1 MKQPDDS
8 SARLSG
14 TLNLTRAMAAES
26 LVMMVDDEEVVI
38 ELTRTL
44 LEDAGYQRFVH
55 TIDSPEAIGIMQ
67 RERPQVL
74 LLDINMPQVNGLQ
87 ILERMQADAVLR
99 HIPTIVLTSADD
111 PPTKLK
117 ALEMGAADFLRKPV
131 DGSELVLRLR
141 NTLAA
146 KAYQDYLNF
155 YDRGTGLLN
164 RQRFMDELARGVREA
179 DARKEM
185 GAVLQFDLDRFA
197 QVNEALGPATG
208 DVVIRGAGR
217 RIRDALQVLA
227 QDGEGYAA
235 RAVTARSG
243 GDEFSVLLPTIPSV
257 EHASHLADELLRA
270 LALPH
275 QIAGKD
281 LHITSSIG
289 VALFP
294 ADGARADE
302 LVMNAAAALRQA
314 KEAGRNTCRFYS
326 KEFNAKAA
334 QRLNVEAQLR
344 KAIERGELVLFY
356 QPKFSVAQGAVC
368 GAEALM
374 RWQHSERGMVP
385 PMEFIPVAEE
395 SGLIVPIGEWALHAA
410 CRQLRDWQAA
420 GLQRLPIA
428 VNVSPRQFQP
438 RLVAVVREAIDA
450 TRQGDYLRLELTES
464 SVMDDP
470 KAAVELL
477 GELKAIGMK
486 LSIDDFGTGYSS
498 LSYLHKLP
506 LNELKIDRSFV
517 STIRADGADAVLV
530 DVIIAMAHSLG
541 LIVVAEGV
549 ETQQQVDYLRKRGC
563 DECQGFLFSK
573 PLPAAEFAAKFLRRA

>member
-1 MKQPDDS
+1 M
-8 SARLSG
+8 R
-14 TLNLTRAMAAES
+14 
-26 LVMMVDDEEVVI
+26 
-38 ELTRTL
+38 
-44 LEDAGYQRFVH
+44 
-55 TIDSPEAIGIMQ
+55 
-67 RERPQVL
+67 RERPHVL
-74 LLDINMPQVNGLQ
+74 LLDINMPRVNGFQ
-87 ILERMQADAVLR
+87 ILERMQADAELR
-99 HIPTIVLTSADD
+99 HVPAIVLTSADD
-111 PPTKLK
+111 PATKLK
-117 ALEMGAADFLRKPV
+117 ALELGAADFLRKPV
-131 DGSELVLRLR
+131 DGSELVLRVR

-164 RQRFMDELARGVREA
+164 RQRFMDELARGLREA
-179 DARKEM
+179 DAKKEM

-197 QVNEALGPATG
+197 KVNEALGPATG
-208 DVVIRGAGR
+208 DLVIRGAGR
-217 RIRDALQVLA
+217 RIRDALQQLA
-227 QDGEGYAA
+227 EGGEACAA

-243 GDEFSVLLPTIPSV
+243 GDEFSVLLPSIPSV
-257 EHASHLADELLRA
+257 ERVTHLAAELLRA
-270 LALPH
+270 LAVPH
-275 QIAGKD
+275 QIGGKE

-294 ADGARADE
+294 ADGSRADE
-302 LVMNAAAALRQA
+302 VVMNAAAALRQA
-314 KEAGRNTCRFYS
+314 KEAGRNACSFYS

-334 QRLNVEAQLR
+334 QRLSVETQLR
-344 KAIERGELVLFY
+344 RAIERGELVLFY
-356 QPKFSVAQGAVC
+356 QPKFSVAQNTVC

-374 RWQHSERGMVP
+374 RWQHPERGMVP

-438 RLVAVVREAIDA
+438 RLAAVVREAIGA
-450 TRQGDYLRLELTES
+450 TQQGDYLRLELTES

-470 KAAVELL
+470 KAAIALL

-498 LSYLHKLP
+498 LSYLHQLP
-506 LNELKIDRSFV
+506 LSELKIDRSFIK
-517 STIRADGADAVLV
+517 TINADADAVLV
-530 DVIIAMAHSLG
+530 DVIIAMAHGLG
-541 LIVVAEGV
+541 FIVVAEGV
-549 ETQQQVDYLRKRGC
+549 ETQEQVDYLRKRGC

-573 PLPAAEFAAKFLRRA
+573 PLPAAEFAAKFLKRA